1 MGSKNSKNTKNNSK
15 PLGSPN
21 PAPIQIQTLSPPVA
35 VLPDKKAKTINVY
48 LRDYKSP
55 SKG

>member
-21 PAPIQIQTLSPPVA
+21 PASIQIQTLSPPVA